1 MNKWCGTIR
10 LVSHPALQ
18 QFGEYQVATVPGAAH
33 RRFQTENQPDADFIP
48 IEIWGKRAEFVEK
61 YFTKGMKAEVVGE
74 IQTNSYTDKDGKKC
88 YGWCIKAD
96 DFNFAESKQSGNSG
110 GQSGSQQVSGS
121 DGFMQIEDGSPEE
134 LPFS

>member
-10 LVSHPALQ
+10 LVRDPELK
-18 QFGEYQVATVPGAAH
+18 QFGEYQVAKVTGAAQ
-33 RRFQTENQPDADFIP
+33 RRFKTENQPDADFIP

-88 YGWCIKAD
+88 YGWCVKAD
-96 DFNFAESKQSGNSG
+96 DFGFAESKQNGSGSNNT
-110 GQSGSQQVSGS
+110 GSQQASGS
-121 DGFMQIEDGSPEE
+121 DEFMNIEDGSPEE
-134 LPFS
+134 LPFL